1 MSGVPGGLRKVFTD
15 LKVEEGVAARPCLVE
30 AESVAFQCLVEVGA
44 AAHRYLEAVVEGD

>member
-1 MSGVPGGLRKVFTD
+1 VRKHRRN
-15 LKVEEGVAARPCLVE
+15 LKVEEGVAARPCLAE